1 MENINLG
8 DINPSKTGAD
18 KAAAAATPASSGNAS
33 GGAKPSSISIN
44 FTPVLPAQNK
54 AAAGAGAT
62 GQTGTASATDGKAS
76 PAVMKLLVSRDNLN
90 KVSAEAAPVQEKK
103 GFLAGLF
110 GKKSASAAEKPVEK
124 AKPSGAWAG
133 SLDVKRD
140 VGGAEKTAAPANAVK
155 SLEAA
160 VKTNPVEVKTEAKP
174 ATQAAPASVGIKLPE
189 IKIGSP
195 APAATGSTTVTPGK
209 AAQPEFFASTAL
221 QEKAGVSKLMEN
233 ITTQKAQL
241 EKPKIEDLLGK
252 KSAIL
257 EKSIEQET
265 QLKLKKK
272 LRLAQSMMVASAAVV
287 LAVNGF
293 LYYQLNPALDVAGA
307 VNWSFDNNLRNDLF
321 NLNQNLKSVQ
331 TDLNKYRYLTGQ
343 LYLNQFGYESTR
355 LMDSVAAL
363 ENAPTAPEKAE
374 IQSVVEEAKN
384 RLPAL
389 LDGVKKNLALPVVVE
404 TQATRGEEVVDPLMV
419 EQEFQRELKQAINA
433 EKRSVREAGAQ
444 SGLDLPVS
452 ALSFF
457 DNAAKLVGNSKLT
470 ANIKKKTSEGFKADL
485 AQYVENNDA
494 AQREAFRTFID
505 DLLASTKV
513 NLATISNLRNAR
525 IRWSEVINRL
535 EQITNKVNA
544 DHNSGKGS
552 SNASSIEY
560 SSLDFN
566 AENGRIT
573 LSGVNTTQSGTN
585 REVVTYL
592 LEALEAA
599 PEFKNVSNRS
609 FPVAKIT
616 TPSGGVSYSLNFKID
631 MEVEKGS
638 FSQMNTPIANLSKAV
653 APVSAPAAESK
664 VPVKRNQ

>member
-18 KAAAAATPASSGNAS
+18 KAAAAATPASNGNAS

-62 GQTGTASATDGKAS
+62 GQTGAASTTDGKAS
-76 PAVMKLLVSRDNLN
+76 PAVMKLEVSRDNLN

-103 GFLAGLF
+103 GFFAGLF

-124 AKPSGAWAG
+124 AKPSGAWTG

-140 VGGAEKTAAPANAVK
+140 VGGA
-155 SLEAA
+155 
-160 VKTNPVEVKTEAKP
+160 VKTNSAEVKVEAKP
-174 ATQAAPASVGIKLPE
+174 ATQPTPASAEIKLPE
-189 IKIGSP
+189 IKVGSP
-195 APAATGSTTVTPGK
+195 TPVATGSATAAPSKT
-209 AAQPEFFASTAL
+209 AQPEFFASTAL

-272 LRLAQSMMVASAAVV
+272 LRLAQSMMVASAALV

-293 LYYQLNPALDVAGA
+293 LYYQLNPALDIAGA

-494 AQREAFRTFID
+494 AQRESFRTFID

-525 IRWSEVINRL
+525 VRWSEVINRL
-535 EQITNKVNA
+535 EQITAKVNA